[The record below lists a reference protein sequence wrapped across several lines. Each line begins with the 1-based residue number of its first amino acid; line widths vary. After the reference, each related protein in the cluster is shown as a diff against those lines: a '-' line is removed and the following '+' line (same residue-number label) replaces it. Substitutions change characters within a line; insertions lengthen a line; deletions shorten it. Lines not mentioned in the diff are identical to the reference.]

1 LQVVILAGGLG
12 TRLAPLTLTGPKP
25 MVPVAGKPYL
35 EHQIELLKRQGVKD
49 IVLLTG
55 YLGEQVE
62 DYFGDGAKWGVSIR
76 YSREHQPLGT
86 GGALRLALH
95 LLEDSFLLLY
105 GDSYL
110 PIRYKEPWRHLHA
123 MGAGGVVVVYG
134 NTADTTVRNNIRLD
148 DQGYVQ
154 IYEKDSPRDLPF
166 VEAGVL
172 AFRRNV
178 AESIPANRPVSLEK
192 EIFPSLIATHQF
204 AAFITDRRFYDI
216 GTPERLQVI
225 EEYLSNDHYANAVA
239 H

>member
-35 EHQIELLKRQGVKD
+35 EHQIELLKAQGVKD

-154 IYEKDSPRDLPF
+154 IYEKDSPRD
-166 VEAGVL
+166 
-172 AFRRNV
+172 
-178 AESIPANRPVSLEK
+178 RPVSLEK